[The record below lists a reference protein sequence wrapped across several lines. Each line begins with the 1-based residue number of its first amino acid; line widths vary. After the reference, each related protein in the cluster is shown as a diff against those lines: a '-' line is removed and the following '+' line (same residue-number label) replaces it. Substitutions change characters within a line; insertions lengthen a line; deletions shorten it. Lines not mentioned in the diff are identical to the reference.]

1 MIEIKTDEEIELLR
15 KSNLLLSATLAN
27 VAPLMKPGIT
37 TLEID
42 RVAEE
47 YIRDHGGVPGFKGYS
62 GFPNTLCISVN
73 DQVVHGI
80 PSNRVLQEGDI
91 VSVDCG
97 VFMNGF
103 HGDSAYT
110 FPVGE
115 ISEELQNL
123 IRVTREA
130 LFLGI
135 EKAVAG
141 NRIGDIGHAIQEHAE
156 ANRFSVVRE
165 MVGHGVGRNLH
176 EEPEVPNYGRPG
188 TGPMLREGMT
198 IAIEPMINLGRRQI
212 YQERDGWTIRTA
224 DHKPSAHFEHS
235 IAVRA
240 TKADVLSDFEI
251 IDKVLNNN

>member
-110 FPVGE
+110 FAVGE

-135 EKAVAG
+135 AKAVAG

-176 EEPEVPNYGRPG
+176 EEP
-188 TGPMLREGMT
+188 
-198 IAIEPMINLGRRQI
+198 
-212 YQERDGWTIRTA
+212 
-224 DHKPSAHFEHS
+224 
-235 IAVRA
+235 
-240 TKADVLSDFEI
+240 
-251 IDKVLNNN
+251 

>member
-15 KSNLLLSATLAN
+15 KSNLLVSATLATI
-27 VAPLMKPGIT
+27 APLMKPGIS

-47 YIRDHGGVPGFKGYS
+47 HIRDHGGVPGFKGYN
-62 GFPNTLCISVN
+62 GFPNTLCISIN

-80 PSNRVLQEGDI
+80 PSARILREGDI
-91 VSVDCG
+91 ASVDCG

-103 HGDSAYT
+103 HGDSAFT
-110 FPVGE
+110 FGIGE
-115 ISEELQNL
+115 ITQELKRL
-123 IRVTREA
+123 IQVTREA

-135 EKAVAG
+135 AKAVAG
-141 NRIGDIGHAIQEHAE
+141 NRIGDIGHAIQSHAE

-165 MVGHGVGRNLH
+165 MVGHGVGRHLH
-176 EEPEVPNYGRPG
+176 EEPEVPNFGRPG
-188 TGPMLREGMT
+188 IGTMLREGMT

-212 YQERDGWTIRTA
+212 YQDKDGWTIRTA

-235 IAVRA
+235 VAIRG
-240 TKADVLSDFEI
+240 TNADILSDFDVI
-251 IDKVLNNN
+251 NNVLINN

>member
-15 KSNLLLSATLAN
+15 KSNLLVSATLATI
-27 VAPLMKPGIT
+27 APLMKPGIST
-37 TLEID
+37 EEID
-42 RVAEE
+42 RIAEE
-47 YIRDHGGVPGFKGYS
+47 HIRDFGGVPGFKGYN
-62 GFPNTLCISVN
+62 GFPKTLCISIN

-80 PSNRVLQEGDI
+80 PSARTLREGDI

-97 VFMNGF
+97 VYMNGF
-103 HGDSAYT
+103 HGDSAFT
-110 FPVGE
+110 FAIGE
-115 ISEELQNL
+115 IAPENRHL
-123 IRVTREA
+123 IQVTREA

-135 EKAVAG
+135 AQAVAG
-141 NRIGDIGHAIQEHAE
+141 NRIGDIGHAVQAHAE

-165 MVGHGVGRNLH
+165 MVGHGVGRHLH

-188 TGPMLREGMT
+188 TGPLLREGMT

-212 YQERDGWTIRTA
+212 YQDRDGWTIRTA

-235 IAVRA
+235 VAIRA
-240 TKADVLSDFEI
+240 SKADILSDFEV